1 MENRSPVIYVYFDHN
16 ILDSLVKGDCFNV
29 KGLLGK
35 IKCIAV
41 FSDENIKEIVK
52 SKGYE
57 HKFLEVLKEIKA
69 QYLTPIVNENFL
81 PTGNAKVNEV
91 DPLEVYNLYL
101 NNVDP
106 VPKFGYGLS
115 GILQKFYGGLE
126 DKTFEEIAKNGAQEL
141 KDYLNK
147 SIESIQDIEELDP
160 NFKNILKDF
169 FAEAPEIIEESGR
182 NLANQLDDKSEAA
195 QISQF
200 EKATGIGPRTLN
212 NIKGPNVLE
221 KVWDTVQKGMPNH
234 ELDLEIFFGIKP
246 APWSP
251 NPERELTIL
260 EKVNAIYHQLNFLGY
275 FRDSNMKVERRFN
288 ASFSD
293 MTHAGLAS
301 FCHLFVCSDK
311 NLSMKSSAAYEYLN
325 LSTKIIYLKR

>member
-1 MENRSPVIYVYFDHN
+1 MENRSPEIYVYFDHN
-16 ILDSLVKGDCFNV
+16 ILDSLGKGDCFNV

-57 HKFLEVLKEIKA
+57 HKFLEVLKEINA
-69 QYLTPIVNENFL
+69 QYLTPIVNKNFL

-91 DPLEVYNLYL
+91 DPFEAYNSYL

-106 VPKFGYGLS
+106 VPRFGYGLS
-115 GILQKFYGGLE
+115 GMLQKFYGGLE
-126 DKTFEEIAKNGAQEL
+126 DNTFEEIAKNGAQEL

-147 SIESIQDIEELDP
+147 SVESIDDIEELDP
-160 NFKNILKDF
+160 TFKNTLKDF
-169 FAEAPEIIEESGR
+169 FAAVPEIIEETGR
-182 NLANQLDDKSEAA
+182 NLANQLDGKSGDT
-195 QISQF
+195 QIFQL
-200 EKATGIGPRTLN
+200 EKATGVGPRTLN
-212 NIKGPNVLE
+212 NIKVPNVLK
-221 KVWDTVQKGMPNH
+221 KVWDSVQKGLPDN

-251 NPERELTIL
+251 NPERELTTL

-275 FRDSNMKVERRFN
+275 YRDSHMKVERRFN

-301 FCHLFVCSDK
+301 FCHLFICSDK
-311 NLSMKSSAAYEYLN
+311 NLSMKASAAYEHLN